1 MADVYYPAITGNSF
15 MDEKVLDAFDKVDK
29 METSIQKC
37 EKEFEKTEPKIDR
50 SPCAMLETVNKW
62 TEITGDL
69 TGIVSSASGTIQVF
83 NGFENC
89 IAMQLIL
96 KRLQVCLL
104 YVKRIVLKIKIK
116 VAEFTKK
123 MVETMINGNGSSVP
137 DPISIAVNAVFSALG
152 LIVNALLMVIEA
164 FLKAISIGPIGLD
177 GQSLI
182 FFPTPKSLSKTKAP
196 AYNPNSAVGD
206 RLPNVIKMTLH
217 EIEKSVEKINNA
229 IKIAAIATGAT
240 MGAAAIMMKNPNFGI
255 SKSLGKVRPGDLQK
269 KIEKVLDFLPIPI
282 GMPKY
287 EKLKFT
293 NIGFLTYLVTGFE
306 PAAHKSFGIPGQF

>member
-1 MADVYYPAITGNSF
+1 
-15 MDEKVLDAFDKVDK
+15 MDERVLDAFAK
-29 METSIQKC
+29 MEEMETNIKSC
-37 EKEFEKTEPKIDR
+37 EKEFEKTEPQIDR
-50 SPCAMLETVNKW
+50 SPCGLMNTVNKW
-62 TEITGDL
+62 TEIMGKL
-69 TGIVSSASGTIQVF
+69 TGVVSSASGTIQVF

-104 YVKRIVLKIKIK
+104 YVKRIVIKIKIK
-116 VAEFTKK
+116 IAVFTKK
-123 MVETMINGNGSSVP
+123 MVEAIINGNGSAVP
-137 DPISIAVNAVFSALG
+137 EPISTAINAVFSVLG
-152 LIVNALLMVIEA
+152 LIVNALLMVIDA
-164 FLKAISIGPIGLD
+164 FLAAISIGPLGLD
-177 GQSLI
+177 AQSLI
-182 FFPTPKSLSKTKAP
+182 FFITPKSMQKTKAP

-206 RLPNVIKMTLH
+206 RLPNAIKMTLH

-240 MGAAAIMMKNPNFGI
+240 LGAAAIMTKNPNFGI
-255 SKSLGKVRPGDLQK
+255 CKKLNVVKPGTLQK
-269 KIEKVLDFLPIPI
+269 QIEMVLDFLPIPV

-293 NIGFLTYLVTGFE
+293 NLGFMAYLITGFE

>member
-1 MADVYYPAITGNSF
+1 MADIYYPAITGDSF

-29 METSIQKC
+29 MEKAIHKC
-37 EKEFEKTEPKIDR
+37 EKEFENTEPKIDR
-50 SPCAMLETVNKW
+50 SVCDMLSTVNKW
-62 TEITGDL
+62 TDIAGDL
-69 TGIVSSASGTIQVF
+69 ANVVSSASGTIQVF

-96 KRLQVCLL
+96 KRLQLCLL

-123 MVETMINGNGSSVP
+123 MVEAMINGNGSIVP
-137 DPISIAVNAVFSALG
+137 DPISISVNAVFSALG
-152 LIVNALLMVIEA
+152 LIVNALLMVIET
-164 FLKAISIGPIGLD
+164 FLKMIAIGPLGLD
-177 GQSLI
+177 AQSI
-182 FFPTPKSLSKTKAP
+182 VFFITPKSLSKTKAP
-196 AYNPNSAVGD
+196 AYNPNMAVAD

-229 IKIAAIATGAT
+229 IKVAAIATGAA
-240 MGAAAIMMKNPNFGI
+240 MGAAAILANNPNFGV
-255 SKSLGKVRPGDLQK
+255 SKILNKVKPGTLQK
-269 KIEKVLDFLPIPI
+269 QIENILDFLPIPM

-293 NIGFLTYLVTGFE
+293 NLGFMAYLITGFE

>member
-1 MADVYYPAITGNSF
+1 MADIYYPTITGDSF
-15 MDEKVLDAFDKVDK
+15 MDEKVLEAFDKVDK
-29 METSIQKC
+29 METAIHKC
-37 EKEFEKTEPKIDR
+37 EKEFEETEPKIDR
-50 SPCAMLETVNKW
+50 SVCSMLETVNKW
-62 TEITGDL
+62 TDIATDI

-123 MVETMINGNGSSVP
+123 MVEAMINGNGSVVP
-137 DPISIAVNAVFSALG
+137 DPISISVNAVFSALG
-152 LIVNALLMVIEA
+152 LIVNALLMVIDA
-164 FLKAISIGPIGLD
+164 FLQAIAIGPIGLD
-177 GQSLI
+177 AQSITL
-182 FFPTPKSLSKTKAP
+182 FLTPKSMNNTKAP
-196 AYNPNSAVGD
+196 AYNPNSSVID
-206 RLPNVIKMTLH
+206 RLPNIIKMTLH

-240 MGAAAIMMKNPNFGI
+240 MGAAAILMKNPSFGI
-255 SKSLGKVRPGDLQK
+255 SKTLSKVKPGTLQK
-269 KIEKVLDFLPIPI
+269 QIENVLDFLPIPM

-293 NIGFLTYLVTGFE
+293 NLGFMAYLITGFE